1 MLQIIRALAGP
12 SAALTIAVSCLAG
25 CAASAATCASAGGTF
40 ANGACTLSGPD
51 VDAMK
56 RRCQERGAPY
66 LAGSNT
72 CAYGIG
78 Q

>member
-1 MLQIIRALAGP
+1 MLQIIRALAGLIMTL
-12 SAALTIAVSCLAG
+12 AITLSCLSG
-25 CAASAATCASAGGTF
+25 CAGSAGTCASAGGTY
-40 ANGACTLSGPD
+40 ADGACTLSGPE